1 MRALD
6 AIPDGRSDTV
16 AAGTSLP
23 QFPAYEHG
31 TQEVVDLITARV
43 YATVDT
49 MRTVHDAVDAED
61 PSTADILHQLI
72 DGLEKLAW
80 LIKSENRKV

>member
-23 QFPAYEHG
+23 QFPSYEHG

-49 MRTVHDAVDAED
+49 MRTVHDAVDSED